1 MIAVYA
7 MGGGLGH
14 LARARRVIAALG
26 EEASEYAILTASPL
40 AKGPDIVRVPRRLA
54 HSRTEFAAWLKKT
67 LRALAPSKVVVD
79 AFPLGILGELADPDV
94 LPDVPACHVA
104 RILKWD
110 AYRNACPGAPRKYE
124 ESFLVEEI
132 DGPHR
137 EFLVAHSNRVS
148 PLDLSPI
155 PESRTRNPFK
165 GPTWLIVHS
174 GPAAEVHKLLD
185 ISYKR
190 TKIENTSP
198 QFVVVSPR
206 ALELPSGVTRMAHER
221 AWELFPHAERIVT
234 GCGFNSMLETRPWR
248 AKHLFLPFERRF
260 DDQALRALR
269 A

>member
-14 LARARRVIAALG
+14 LARARRVLRALG
-26 EEASEYAILTASPL
+26 HADAPAAILTASPL
-40 AKGPDIVRVPRRLA
+40 ARGPGIVRVPRRLA
-54 HSRTEFAAWLKKT
+54 HSRTEFAVWLKKT

-79 AFPLGILGELADPDV
+79 AFPLGILGELADPGV
-94 LPDVPACHVA
+94 LPEVPLIHVA
-104 RILKWD
+104 RLLKWE
-110 AYRNACPGAPRKYE
+110 AYRDAFAGVPRRYDT
-124 ESFLVEEI
+124 SFSVETLVPAHE
-132 DGPHR
+132 
-137 EFLVAHSNRVS
+137 EFLAAHSGAIRSLELPVEN
-148 PLDLSPI
+148 
-155 PESRTRNPFK
+155 SRQSDRFK
-165 GPTWLIVHS
+165 RPVWLVVHS

-185 ISYKR
+185 VSYKR

-206 ALELPSGVTRMAHER
+206 ALDLPAGVTRMAHER

>member
-1 MIAVYA
+1 
-7 MGGGLGH
+7 
-14 LARARRVIAALG
+14 VIAALG
-26 EEASEYAILTASPL
+26 EEASECAILTASPL
-40 AKGPDIVRVPRRLA
+40 AKGPDIVRVPRKLA
-54 HSRTEFAAWLKKT
+54 GSASAFGSWLKGT
-67 LRALAPSKVVVD
+67 LRSLCPSAVVVD
-79 AFPLGILGELADPDV
+79 AFPLGILGELADHTV
-94 LPDVPACHVA
+94 LPDVPAYHVA
-104 RILKWD
+104 RLLKWD
-110 AYRNACPGAPRKYE
+110 AYRKAFEGSPRKYE
-124 ESFLVEEI
+124 ESFAVEEI
-132 DGPHR
+132 LPLHE
-137 EFLVAHSNRVS
+137 EFLVLNSKNFRFMDLPLQIHSER
-148 PLDLSPI
+148 
-155 PESRTRNPFK
+155 ENPFK
-165 GPTWLIVHS
+165 GKPVWLIVHS

-206 ALELPSGVTRMAHER
+206 ALDLPSGVTRMAHER

>member
-14 LARARRVIAALG
+14 LARARRVLRALG
-26 EEASEYAILTASPL
+26 HADAPAAILTASPL
-40 AKGPDIVRVPRRLA
+40 ARGPDIVRVPRRLA
-54 HSRTEFAAWLKKT
+54 HSRTEFAAWLKRT

-79 AFPLGILGELADPDV
+79 AFPLGILGELADPGV
-94 LPDVPACHVA
+94 LPEVPLIHVA
-104 RILKWD
+104 RLLKWE
-110 AYRNACPGAPRKYE
+110 AYRKAFAGVPRSYE
-124 ESFLVEEI
+124 TSFSVETLVPAHE
-132 DGPHR
+132 
-137 EFLVAHSNRVS
+137 EFLAAHSGAIRSLELPVEN
-148 PLDLSPI
+148 
-155 PESRTRNPFK
+155 SRQSDPFK
-165 GPTWLIVHS
+165 RPVWLVVHS

-185 ISYKR
+185 ISQKR

-206 ALELPSGVTRMAHER
+206 ALDLPAGVTRMAHER
-221 AWELFPHAERIVT
+221 AWELFPHVERIVT